1 MNKLWLCCLL
11 LIPFQGV
18 TSQEPAPEGF
28 KIWTA
33 ASLTS
38 VNQKLSH
45 DAPSDPHHFAVQ
57 MLSDFPND
65 AFMLVHREADG
76 QPELHETQV
85 DVIFVQS
92 GSATVLVGGTL
103 VNAETVAPHE
113 KRNGS
118 IQGGT
123 RQKLSAGD
131 ILRIPANTPHQ
142 LLLDGSRQF
151 TYFVVK
157 VKGY

>member
-1 MNKLWLCCLL
+1 MKKLWLCCLL
-11 LIPFQGV
+11 LVPLQGV

-28 KIWTA
+28 KIWTT
-33 ASLTS
+33 ASLNS
-38 VNQKLSH
+38 VNQTLSH
-45 DAPSDPHHFAVQ
+45 EAPSDPRHFAVQ

-92 GSATVLVGGTL
+92 GSATLLVGGNL
-103 VNAETVAPHE
+103 LNAETVAPHE
-113 KRNGS
+113 KRNGT

-123 RQKLSAGD
+123 RQKLAAGD
-131 ILRIPANTPHQ
+131 VIRIPAKTPHQ
-142 LLLDGSRQF
+142 LLLDGSHQF
-151 TYFVVK
+151 TYFIVK

>member
-1 MNKLWLCCLL
+1 MNKAWLFCLL

-18 TSQEPAPEGF
+18 TPQEPAPEGF
-28 KIWTA
+28 KLWTP
-33 ASLTS
+33 ASLNS
-38 VNQKLSH
+38 VNQTLRH

-65 AFMLVHREADG
+65 AFILVHREADG
-76 QPELHETQV
+76 QVEWHETQV

-92 GSATVLVGGTL
+92 GSATLIVGGTM

-118 IQGGT
+118 IQGGS
-123 RQKLSAGD
+123 RQKISTGD
-131 ILRIPANTPHQ
+131 ILRIPAKTPHQ
-142 LLLDGSRQF
+142 LLLDGSHELN
-151 TYFVVK
+151 YFVIK